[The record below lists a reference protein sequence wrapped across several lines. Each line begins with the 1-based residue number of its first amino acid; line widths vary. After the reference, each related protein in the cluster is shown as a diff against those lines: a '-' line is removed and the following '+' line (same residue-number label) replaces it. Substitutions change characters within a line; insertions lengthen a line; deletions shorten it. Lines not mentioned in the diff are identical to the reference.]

1 MISNETSSWWQ
12 WQSDYKPEKRT
23 SVLTVAPDLEGVILK
38 YFQELKTWD
47 TLGIAPIWGVRG
59 PLKYRVG
66 YWWIRTAPGGTHR
79 VTNRQSHWP
88 DLQRLQP
95 ASAPNMHFFSLLRVL
110 IAFPFLPPCCLCT
123 RPLRLNSMP
132 KTRRHHSSQHWS
144 IKCWMPPPL
153 PTPLGIF
160 RKPMMVSNWYRG
172 QT

>member
-47 TLGIAPIWGVRG
+47 ILGIVPIWGLGG
-59 PLKYRVG
+59 PQKYSVG

-95 ASAPNMHFFSLLRVL
+95 ASALNMHFFSLLRVL
-110 IAFPFLPPCCLCT
+110 IAFPSSLPAVCAPGPWDWTLCPRQGAMT
-123 RPLRLNSMP
+123 AANTVYKVLNATS
-132 KTRRHHSSQHWS
+132 TANSFRH
-144 IKCWMPPPL
+144 
-153 PTPLGIF
+153 F
-160 RKPMMVSNWYRG
+160 
-172 QT
+172 

>member
-47 TLGIAPIWGVRG
+47 ILGIVPIWGLGG
-59 PLKYRVG
+59 PQKYSVG

-95 ASAPNMHFFSLLRVL
+95 ASALNMHFFLSPSGHHCFPLPPSLLSVQQVPEIKLYAQDKVPSQQPTLVYKVL
-110 IAFPFLPPCCLCT
+110 NAT
-123 RPLRLNSMP
+123 STANSF
-132 KTRRHHSSQHWS
+132 RHFSKAHDGL
-144 IKCWMPPPL
+144 KL
-153 PTPLGIF
+153 
-160 RKPMMVSNWYRG
+160 V
-172 QT
+172 